1 MKRGGIPSFPSPQER
16 FRTRRRMIE
25 EYQER
30 GREGEAR
37 FGPMHYISR
46 WCVRVQWSLSG
57 RGDAEPA
64 ETAKHT
70 WYVQPSCSPTLRV
83 RSLASRPSPT
93 RSQRERDTWRTRY
106 RRPHTYA
113 HSRGQEKRVHRD
125 WPFPLHRGAGRFR
138 TASRNGLLPWL
149 NAP

>member
-1 MKRGGIPSFPSPQER
+1 M
-16 FRTRRRMIE
+16 E

-93 RSQRERDTWRTRY
+93 RSQRERETRGERDIDGRTPMHTHAD
-106 RRPHTYA
+106 RRSVYTETDPFLCTV
-113 HSRGQEKRVHRD
+113 GQAAFEPQAATGYCLD
-125 WPFPLHRGAGRFR
+125 
-138 TASRNGLLPWL
+138 
-149 NAP
+149 

>member
-1 MKRGGIPSFPSPQER
+1 M
-16 FRTRRRMIE
+16 ME

-70 WYVQPSCSPTLRV
+70 
-83 RSLASRPSPT
+83 
-93 RSQRERDTWRTRY
+93 
-106 RRPHTYA
+106 
-113 HSRGQEKRVHRD
+113 
-125 WPFPLHRGAGRFR
+125 
-138 TASRNGLLPWL
+138 
-149 NAP
+149 